1 VAAAVAA
8 EVAGAV
14 AARRHLDGL
23 QGGVRVDDG
32 GEEREVHPRPSFG
45 DVRRLHLELVDA
57 DPLGVV
63 DDLLG
68 RTRWIHLERREVA
81 RRVERR
87 DLVQDDRV
95 RFAVGEVGVEVG
107 DLEVLGD
114 ALLVGVVVEVLAD
127 VVVRPA

>member
-1 VAAAVAA
+1 MAVAVAVAVAA
-8 EVAGAV
+8 VVAVAV

-57 DPLGVV
+57 DPFGVV
-63 DDLLG
+63 DHFLG
-68 RTRWIHLERREVA
+68 RARWIHLERREVA

-95 RFAVGEVGVEVG
+95 RFAVGEVGVEV
-107 DLEVLGD
+107 
-114 ALLVGVVVEVLAD
+114 
-127 VVVRPA
+127 

>member
-1 VAAAVAA
+1 MVAAVVAVVAAAAVA
-8 EVAGAV
+8 VAGAV

-23 QGGVRVDDG
+23 ERGVRVDDG

-63 DDLLG
+63 DDFLG
-68 RTRWIHLERREVA
+68 RAFRCHLERREVA

-95 RFAVGEVGVEVG
+95 RFAVGEVGVEV
-107 DLEVLGD
+107 
-114 ALLVGVVVEVLAD
+114 
-127 VVVRPA
+127 